1 MCLGSG
7 KEEKNIWED
16 IMKKLVKIWMKSF
29 GFKEYKYFDSYDE
42 AMAFVEEA
50 KRVNDDPCC
59 CGICN

>member
-1 MCLGSG
+1 
-7 KEEKNIWED
+7 
-16 IMKKLVKIWMKSF
+16 MKKLVKIWMKSF

-50 KRVNDDPCC
+50 RRENDDPCC